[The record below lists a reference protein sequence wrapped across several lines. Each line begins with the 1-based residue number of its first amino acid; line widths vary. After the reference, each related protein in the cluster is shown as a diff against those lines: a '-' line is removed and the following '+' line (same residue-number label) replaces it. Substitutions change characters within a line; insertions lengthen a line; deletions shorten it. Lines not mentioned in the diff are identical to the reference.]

1 MRLLVAGI
9 RAELRITGAQSL
21 KEKRHVVKSVI
32 SALASRDGIGVSE
45 IDHQNLWQRSTLG
58 VAVVASHPQRLEQLV
73 NEVDALLHSRQAL
86 DLLSFEILYLDDDP

>member
-58 VAVVASHPQRLEQLV
+58 VAAVASHPRRLEQLV
-73 NEVDALLHSRQAL
+73 NDVDALLHSRRDL
-86 DLLSFEILYLDDDP
+86 DLLSLEILYLDDDQ